1 MVEGKVRTVR
11 PVATSEARWWL
22 WLRITGV
29 LMVLFVFP
37 HVIVKDVIVG
47 VQNIDTQ
54 YVAQV
59 WENVFVR
66 VFDFLLLFTT
76 FTHGMVGLRQVLM
89 DFIHSPAGRKATTW
103 ILAVIWLVVS
113 LMGTIAIIG
122 GVRLQPGA

>member
-1 MVEGKVRTVR
+1 MAEGKVRTVQ

-37 HVIVKDVIVG
+37 HVIIKDVIVG
-47 VQNIDTQ
+47 VHNIDTE

-59 WENVFVR
+59 WENVLVR

-89 DFIHSPAGRKATTW
+89 DFVHSPSGRKTTTW
-103 ILAVIWLVVS
+103 ILAVIWFVVTV
-113 LMGTIAIIG
+113 MGTMAIIG
-122 GVRLQPGA
+122 GVSLQPGA

>member
-1 MVEGKVRTVR
+1 MAEGKVRTVR

-37 HVIVKDVIVG
+37 HVIIKDVIVG
-47 VQNIDTQ
+47 VHNIDTE

-59 WENVFVR
+59 WENVLVR

-89 DFIHSPAGRKATTW
+89 DFVHSPSGRKTTTW
-103 ILAVIWLVVS
+103 ILAIIWFVVTV
-113 LMGTIAIIG
+113 MGTMAIIG
-122 GVRLQPGA
+122 GVSLQPGA